1 VNAGWLIAFEGI
13 DGAGKS
19 TQLPLLAQ
27 HLRANGRRVVE
38 TREPTGGSWGL
49 KIRAM
54 ARSGER
60 VEPELEV
67 AWFVADRREHVGRV
81 IEPALRRGDVV
92 LTDRYFL
99 STVAYQGARGL
110 NAGTLLEAA
119 EAEFPLP
126 DLALL
131 FEIDAEVGRARVAA
145 RAGSYEPR
153 FEELATLR
161 EVARVFAGIERD
173 YVVRLDAALAPDRLK
188 GLVWRTVCERLP
200 ELAS

>member
-1 VNAGWLIAFEGI
+1 VNGGWLIAFEGI

-19 TQLPLLAQ
+19 TQLPLLAER
-27 HLRANGRRVVE
+27 LRATGRRVVE
-38 TREPTGGSWGL
+38 THEPTEGSWGQR
-49 KIRAM
+49 IRAM

-60 VEPELEV
+60 VEPEREV
-67 AWFVADRREHVGRV
+67 AWFVADRREHVAQV
-81 IEPALRRGDVV
+81 IEPALQRGDVV

-110 NAGTLLEAA
+110 DPRALLEAA

-131 FEIDAEVGRARVAA
+131 FEIDAEVGRARIAA
-145 RAGSYEPR
+145 RAASYEPG
-153 FEELATLR
+153 FEDLAVLR
-161 EVARVFAGIERD
+161 EAARVFRGLERD
-173 YVVRLDAALAPDRLK
+173 YLVRLDATLSPGRLQR
-188 GLVWRTVCERLP
+188 LVWNTVCGRLP